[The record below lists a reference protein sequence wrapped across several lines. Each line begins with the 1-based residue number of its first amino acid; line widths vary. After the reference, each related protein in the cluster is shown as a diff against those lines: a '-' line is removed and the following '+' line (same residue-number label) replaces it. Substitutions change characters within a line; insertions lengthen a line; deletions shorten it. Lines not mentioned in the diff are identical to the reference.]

1 MAQEQDQDLEFER
14 GFASVM
20 GLDDVASAPAADNAA
35 DAGATV
41 DEVPDAEG
49 ETAAAT
55 AEQGNDATGGEATA
69 QPEQA
74 GEQQPAAKAD
84 AKPEGGE
91 NQPEPGAEQPG
102 SAEADAQQQKLIAGL
117 TEDELRNLLGRAAE
131 VDGLKDSLR
140 KAHGRIGE
148 MMGRLKDHP
157 APGAQASAGVNFS
170 GLEGEA
176 FDSAVSDV
184 IARAKLDTAMLGDYS
199 EEAMMRGLVGMVLRT
214 QGLFGSGGAAQA
226 QAPTPAPSPATPQTD
241 PAQYAQAP
249 TQAPADYQGQAAAYA
264 AAQTAQQQN
273 QPDPSSA
280 DYEVERRV
288 LDRIRPDWKAKV
300 AGSNFNLWLTTQGE
314 SVQQEYRQA
323 NTADSFAGVL
333 DKFEQWETAR
343 NAAVTKSAKGQKRL
357 ENAMTPTGNV
367 PRPQASPTEDEQ
379 FLAAF
384 DSVMKQRN

>member
-102 SAEADAQQQKLIAGL
+102 SAEADAEQQKLVAGL

-140 KAHGRIGE
+140 RAHGRIGE
-148 MMGRLKDHP
+148 MMSRLKDHP
-157 APGAQASAGVNFS
+157 AQGAAHGGVNFS

-214 QGLFGSGGAAQA
+214 QGLLGSGGAAQV
-226 QAPTPAPSPATPQTD
+226 QAPTPAPSPATPQTE
-241 PAQYAQAP
+241 PTQYAQAP
-249 TQAPADYQGQAAAYA
+249 TQAPVDYQAQAAAYA
-264 AAQTAQQQN
+264 ATQTAQQQN

-280 DYEVERRV
+280 DFEVERRV
-288 LDRIRPDWKAKV
+288 LDRLRPKWRDTV
-300 AGSNFNLWLTTQGE
+300 SGTNFNLWLTTQGE

-343 NAAVTKSAKGQKRL
+343 NAAVSKSAQGQKRL
-357 ENAMTPTGNV
+357 ENAMTPTGNA
-367 PRPQASPTEDEQ
+367 PRPQAAPTEDEQ